1 MKKTIALI
9 LISLSATTFGLD
21 GLSQAR
27 IEKVYDIYRE
37 RYLNGKN
44 IEEQSAQIKQ
54 MQALIQNY
62 RELSTTPPA
71 RKELFSYFQHLLCE
85 AGSVIDGTPCRDNYN
100 PTGPLTLQKNNFT
113 LTQIR
118 TYLIAEHSNR
128 RTSRNLG
135 PLTESMVLD
144 NIAQQYA
151 LDLCQ
156 A

>member
-9 LISLSATTFGLD
+9 LISLSATAFGLD

-44 IEEQSAQIKQ
+44 IEEQSAQIKK
-54 MQALIQNY
+54 MQELIQNY
-62 RELSTTPPA
+62 RGLSTTPAP
-71 RKELFSYFQHLLCE
+71 RKEIFSYFQHLLCE
-85 AGSVIDGTPCRDNYN
+85 AGNIIDGSPCQDNYN
-100 PTGPLTLQKNNFT
+100 PSGPLTIQKNNFT

-128 RTSRNLG
+128 RTSRNIG
-135 PLTESMVLD
+135 PLAESTVLD

-151 LDLCQ
+151 LKLCQ